1 MDFSNK
7 NIWVVTDGSQG
18 MISQVNGLAQR
29 LSKRI
34 FNIKIDLIFPWSILQ
49 PGFLPVYRWIFKN
62 KIDFYNKPHM
72 VISCGRKSVYFS
84 LYLKKIFMKKI
95 ITIHIQNP
103 KINFNKFDFVISPNH
118 DNIEGANVIKSVG
131 AIHQFTNKMIES
143 KKNSYLSVPKN
154 NLISFIIGGNNRHYK
169 FTEESL
175 LDLINKIK
183 YLKKRYSKFNFL
195 VISSRRTD
203 FDVIRFMEEKLDKIA
218 YIWNGVDEN
227 PYIFALN
234 NSIFFVVT
242 SDSTSMISEC
252 AFTGKPI
259 FVFHLPFKRLSKR
272 IENFH
277 HEFENLKITK
287 KFLDHVDL
295 NPWQYE
301 TLDEAKRISGII
313 KERIIKGFNEFR

>member
-1 MDFSNK
+1 LDFNKK
-7 NIWVVTDGSQG
+7 NIWIATDGSQG
-18 MISQVNGLAQR
+18 MISQVKGLAQHF
-29 LSKRI
+29 SDRI
-34 FNIKIDLIFPWSILQ
+34 FNIKIDLIFPWSLLQ
-49 PGFLPVYRWIFKN
+49 PGFLPVYGWVFKN
-62 KIDFYNKPHM
+62 KMDFHKEPHI

-84 LYLKKIFMKKI
+84 LYLKKLFMKKI

-103 KINFNKFDFVISPNH
+103 KINFNKFDFIVSPNH
-118 DNIEGANVIKSVG
+118 DNIKGVNVIESIG
-131 AIHQFTNKMIES
+131 ALHQFSKEMIES

-169 FTEESL
+169 FTRESI

-183 YLKKRYSKFNFL
+183 HLKKRYSKYNFL
-195 VISSRRTD
+195 IISSRRTGAD
-203 FDVIRFMEEKLDKIA
+203 IIRFIKEKLDKIA
-218 YIWNGVDEN
+218 HVWDGVNEN
-227 PYIFALN
+227 PYIFALR

-277 HEFENLKITK
+277 NKFENLKITK
-287 KFLDHVDL
+287 KFLDHIDL
-295 NPWQYE
+295 NPWKYE

-313 KERIIKGFNEFR
+313 KKRIIKGFNESR